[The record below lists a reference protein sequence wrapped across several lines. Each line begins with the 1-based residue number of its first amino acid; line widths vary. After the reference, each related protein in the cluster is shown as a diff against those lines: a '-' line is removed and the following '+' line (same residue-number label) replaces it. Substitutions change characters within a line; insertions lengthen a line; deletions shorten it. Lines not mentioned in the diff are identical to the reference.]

1 MDVNISPN
9 YSAIRASQR
18 AIPRMIPY
26 IADFVGRPAAATVVT
41 SGHDLR
47 ELEQPLVFYFS
58 PVDYQDEGKQNTAI
72 DKFVASIN
80 PRSSFSRWNGSV
92 LVLKYGDDRRTTF
105 TDVDQ
110 SDLYDIWAFFKFR

>member
-1 MDVNISPN
+1 
-9 YSAIRASQR
+9 
-18 AIPRMIPY
+18 MIPY